1 MNMKQYLYSQPWLR
15 KTIAYTLIAFG
26 LFALVMP
33 LVPGAILAL
42 VGFELIG
49 IRFAFLDR
57 FYPNRPVL
65 QPELVKITKVEDGQ

>member
-15 KTIAYTLIAFG
+15 KTIAYILIAFG

-65 QPELVKITKVEDGQ
+65 QPALVKITEVEDGQ